1 MREVPFW
8 YRFAWFLGR
17 PPDLSQHQWKLLGLL
32 AAVSFFEQYDMYLFS
47 LNLKQIQAELLISEA
62 DVGFLGAIVKTGTF
76 LAVFLAVAADRY
88 GRRLILLIT
97 VVGYTLFTGATA
109 LSPNAEAFVV
119 FQIFARCFGSAE
131 VLIAAVVIAEEFSP
145 ENK

>member
-1 MREVPFW
+1 MRKVPFW

-62 DVGFLGAIVKTGTF
+62 GVGFLGEIVRI
-76 LAVFLAVAADRY
+76 LAVFLAIAADRC
-88 GRRLILLIT
+88 GRRLMLLIT
-97 VVGYTLFTGATA
+97 GVGYTLFTGATA